1 MSDVPAP
8 GPGKILWRYKRPFAI
23 DGRPA
28 DVILASGTRG
38 LESLLLVGGVEQ
50 SRDFTPATGP
60 ESIRN
65 HRHQLT
71 LDDGRMLEVEAGYFS
86 WTNVAIAVRIDGAL
100 VHESH
105 PGKVIELPERARKMM
120 VAATTPEGRPAY
132 DIGKLKDNRHA
143 IGVDIVLGL
152 LFFIVAKLTD
162 LRTAAL
168 VGAAAGLALIVAQRF
183 VKVDII
189 GGMALFGVFMLL
201 VSAGFAIAFEDEEII
216 KQRSTIV
223 GLIGATLFLLDGA
236 LGGKR
241 LGRGISRY
249 IAYTDLDERRLAIAM
264 GTIGLIMAATNWL
277 VVRLFSTDVWL
288 FYTTFVD
295 VFFSIAMVLFG
306 VQWARRKGPASA

>member
-1 MSDVPAP
+1 MSDASSP
-8 GPGKILWRYKRPFAI
+8 GPGMVMWRYRRPFAI
-23 DGRPA
+23 SGQQA
-28 DVILASGTRG
+28 EVVIASGVRG
-38 LESLLLVGGVEQ
+38 MESRLLIGGSER
-50 SRDFTPATGP
+50 SIDFTPATGP
-60 ESIRN
+60 ESVRS
-65 HRHQLT
+65 HRHRLM
-71 LDDGRMLEVEAGYFS
+71 LDDGRTLDVESGYFN
-86 WTNVAIAVRIDGAL
+86 WTNVAIAVRIDGTL

-105 PGKVIELPERARKMM
+105 PGTVIQLPERARKMM
-120 VAATTPEGRPAY
+120 ASATTPEGNPAY
-132 DIGKLKDNRHA
+132 DIGKLKDNRYA
-143 IGVDIVLGL
+143 IGVDIALGL

-168 VGAAAGLALIVAQRF
+168 VGAAAGVALIVAQRF

-223 GLIGATLFLLDGA
+223 GLIGASLFLLDGA

-249 IAYTDLDERRLAIAM
+249 IAYTDLDERRLAFAM
-264 GTIGLIMAATNWL
+264 GLIGLIMAATNWL

-295 VFFSIAMVLFG
+295 IFFSIGMVLVG
-306 VQWARRKGPASA
+306 IQWARRKGQRAS